1 MKFIFLFILITI
13 SQCVFSASI
22 DIEGECKDYDSIHRL
37 KFANGTYLECVDN
50 STMQSNKFVINDNNG
65 ITYEVDKAA
74 KVVINDQVL
83 SITPDE
89 TINYFISDT
98 KDCNTVHYQ
107 RDYYYVYSRVPNGNS
122 YCYALDGK
130 FKNLAYVNLTG
141 YLNLKILAKI
151 KNDKVY
157 LYKKEDKSFVKSR
170 MYLVKGDLLV
180 INEELGDW
188 LNITFS
194 GKKTVSSWIR
204 KESIQLRK

>member
-1 MKFIFLFILITI
+1 MKFIILFILITI
-13 SQCVFSASI
+13 SQCVFSASN
-22 DIEGECKDYDSIHRL
+22 DIEGECENYDSIHRL

-50 STMQSNKFVINDNNG
+50 STTQSNKFVINDSNG
-65 ITYEVDKAA
+65 ITYEVDEAA
-74 KVVINDQVL
+74 KIVINDQVL
-83 SITPDE
+83 STTPDE

-98 KDCNTVHYQ
+98 NDCNTVHYQ

-130 FKNLAYVNLTG
+130 FKDLAYVNLTG

-157 LYKKEDKSFVKSR
+157 LYKKENESFVKSG
-170 MYLVKGDLLV
+170 MYLVKDDLLV
-180 INEELGDW
+180 INEDFGDW

-194 GKKTVSSWIR
+194 GKKTVTSWIR
-204 KESIQLRK
+204 KESIKLR